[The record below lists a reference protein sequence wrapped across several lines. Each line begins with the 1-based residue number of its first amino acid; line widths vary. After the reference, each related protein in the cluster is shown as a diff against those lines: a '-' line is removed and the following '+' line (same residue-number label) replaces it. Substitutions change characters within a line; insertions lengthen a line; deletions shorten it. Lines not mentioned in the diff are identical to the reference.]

1 MGGPIY
7 FFSSYK
13 MLNNIFYNNA
23 NYVHNAFCDSN
34 YTQIADI
41 STNKTV
47 SAWGKTISH
56 ALFYSLFEYY
66 MINRFQILNIQI
78 VYLVLGLT
86 YVLVAFSDDMQK
98 GRAVFKVNWCT
109 CHYCLLYCQYLYIH
123 LYYVEE
129 WNKVE
134 LNWIEYSN
142 FEID

>member
-47 SAWGKTISH
+47 SAWAKTISH

-66 MINRFQILNIQI
+66 MNNRF
-78 VYLVLGLT
+78 
-86 YVLVAFSDDMQK
+86 
-98 GRAVFKVNWCT
+98 
-109 CHYCLLYCQYLYIH
+109 
-123 LYYVEE
+123 
-129 WNKVE
+129 
-134 LNWIEYSN
+134 
-142 FEID
+142 

>member
-98 GRAVFKVNWCT
+98 GRTVFKEAVISLKINLNEWPLLSLASHDIQIT
-109 CHYCLLYCQYLYIH
+109 YQCL
-123 LYYVEE
+123 
-129 WNKVE
+129 
-134 LNWIEYSN
+134 
-142 FEID
+142 F